1 MNRARRRWVVA
12 ATLLV
17 GAVSLALTLRLEA
30 GDARFLAGAAWMAA
44 VWAVGAWLSGP
55 LPHSERGRTGAAL
68 GTGVLAGA
76 LAVVVCAAGGLVAA
90 RVPGLRE
97 PAEQLLAHAGA
108 DTAVV
113 VVLTL
118 VNGVAE
124 EMFFRGALFDAVP
137 SSLAVPVTSVVYA
150 LTTVG
155 SGVLLLVVAALLLG
169 VAAAVLRR
177 RTGGILAP
185 VVLHLTWSAGM
196 LLLLP
201 SVLAT
206 GG

>member
-1 MNRARRRWVVA
+1 VNRARRRWVVL
-12 ATLLV
+12 ATLVV
-17 GAVSLALTLRLEA
+17 GAASLALTLRLEP
-30 GDARFLAGAAWMAA
+30 GDGRFLAGAAWMAA
-44 VWAVGAWLSGP
+44 VWAVGALLSGP
-55 LPHSERGRTGAAL
+55 LPHSERGRAGVAL
-68 GTGVLAGA
+68 GAGVLAGA
-76 LAVVVCAAGGLVAA
+76 LAVVACVAGGLVAA
-90 RVPGLRE
+90 RIPSLRE
-97 PAEQLLAHAGA
+97 PAEHLLAHAGA

-118 VNGVAE
+118 ANGVAE

-137 SSLAVPVTSVVYA
+137 SALAVPVTSGVYA

-169 VAAAVLRR
+169 IAAAVLRR
-177 RTGGILAP
+177 RTGGVLAP